1 MVLGAQIEEI
11 RSITVHS
18 VHGDDGLE
26 THSSRCSLFFP
37 AACMPLF
44 IPRLVLAHSSGL
56 PHPMTGNK
64 KRLKTQFCAVLRW
77 HSQSMVTTVP
87 PPNSAHPTA
96 G

>member
-56 PHPMTGNK
+56 PHPMTGK
-64 KRLKTQFCAVLRW
+64 KVTISAPMPRSFSACVKKLR
-77 HSQSMVTTVP
+77 SL
-87 PPNSAHPTA
+87 
-96 G
+96 